1 MPPPKV
7 DSAVICLT
15 MRDKPPVEVKS
26 EEMYFKV
33 IKAAFALRRKTLLN
47 ALSSGLGM
55 PKEAVAAALAKAGI
69 DEKRRGE
76 TLSDKEFALLAD
88 YILGGA
94 GL

>member
-1 MPPPKV
+1 
-7 DSAVICLT
+7 
-15 MRDKPPVEVKS
+15 
-26 EEMYFKV
+26 
-33 IKAAFALRRKTLLN
+33 
-47 ALSSGLGM
+47 M